1 MTPRRPAAQRGA
13 ALLAA
18 MLTVTLVATFAS
30 AAMWQQWRSTEIE
43 TAERAR
49 MQAAWILVGAL
60 DWSRL
65 ILREDANANM
75 RNASGP
81 ADHLGEPWALPL
93 QEARLS
99 SFLAA
104 ADRSGAGADASADVR
119 DAFLSGQILDM
130 QGRLN
135 LRNLVDN
142 NGRISTAWRAA
153 FQKLFS
159 QLGLPAQE
167 LDRIA
172 EGMRQSL
179 AGSAAVAA
187 GNTTGTNTGATTP
200 ATGTTGTGTGTG
212 TGTAAATTGAADPNA
227 PLLPQRLE
235 QFAWFG
241 VSPQTLQ
248 ALAPYATIL
257 PELTPVNVN
266 TADALVIAAALPEI
280 DASAAQRLVASRAGN
295 YLRNAEDIRKLLQME
310 TVPDPAVLAVA
321 TRYFEVRGRLRL
333 DNAVVEE
340 RSLVQRSG
348 NAVTTVWRERG
359 AIGVAQAL
367 RAAQE
372 AAVR

>member
-1 MTPRRPAAQRGA
+1 MSPRHAAAQGGA

-18 MLTVTLVATFAS
+18 MLTVTLVATFAA

-65 ILREDANANM
+65 ILREDGNANI
-75 RNASGP
+75 RAAGNG

-104 ADRSGAGADASADVR
+104 ADRSGAGADVSDDVR

-142 NGRISTAWRAA
+142 NGRVSATWRAA
-153 FQKLFS
+153 FQKLFA

-172 EGMRQSL
+172 EGMRQAL
-179 AGSAAVAA
+179 AGSAVAAA
-187 GNTTGTNTGATTP
+187 GNTAGTNS
-200 ATGTTGTGTGTG
+200 GTTGNTGNTGT
-212 TGTAAATTGAADPNA
+212 TAAATVDPNA

-241 VSPQTLQ
+241 VSPRTLQ
-248 ALAPYATIL
+248 ALAPFATML

-266 TADALVIAAALPEI
+266 TADALVIAAALPDI
-280 DASAAQRLVASRAGN
+280 DASAAQRLVAARAGN

-310 TVPDPAVLAVA
+310 TVPDPAVVGVA
-321 TRYFEVRGRLRL
+321 SRYFEVRGRLRL

-340 RSLVQRSG
+340 RSLVLRNG

-367 RAAQE
+367 QAAQE
-372 AAVR
+372 AAAR

>member
-1 MTPRRPAAQRGA
+1 MTPRPTAAQRGA

-18 MLTVTLVATFAS
+18 MLTVTLVATFAA

-65 ILREDANANM
+65 ILREDGNANI
-75 RNASGP
+75 RAAGNG

-104 ADRSGAGADASADVR
+104 ADRSGAGAEASDDVR

-142 NGRISTAWRAA
+142 NGRISATWRAA
-153 FQKLFS
+153 FQKLFA

-179 AGSAAVAA
+179 AGSAATA
-187 GNTTGTNTGATTP
+187 GSNTAGTNTGATTASTGTTPGTAGTGTTP
-200 ATGTTGTGTGTG
+200 ATG
-212 TGTAAATTGAADPNA
+212 AVDPNA

-266 TADALVIAAALPEI
+266 TADALVIAAALPDI
-280 DASAAQRLVASRAGN
+280 DASAAQRLVAARAGN

-310 TVPDPAVLAVA
+310 SVPDPAVVGVA
-321 TRYFEVRGRLRL
+321 SRYFEVRGRLRL

-340 RSLVQRSG
+340 RSLVQRNG
-348 NAVTTVWRERG
+348 NAVGTVWRERG

-367 RAAQE
+367 QAAQE
-372 AAVR
+372 AAAR

>member
-1 MTPRRPAAQRGA
+1 MRPRHAAAQRGA

-18 MLTVTLVATFAS
+18 MLTVTLVATFAA

-65 ILREDANANM
+65 ILREDGNANL
-75 RNASGP
+75 RNPSGP

-104 ADRSGAGADASADVR
+104 ADRSGAGAEASDDVR

-135 LRNLVDN
+135 LRNLIDT
-142 NGRISTAWRAA
+142 NGRISASWRAA
-153 FQKLFS
+153 FQKLFA
-159 QLGLPAQE
+159 QLGLPVQE

-172 EGMRQSL
+172 EGMRQAL
-179 AGSAAVAA
+179 AGSAATA
-187 GNTTGTNTGATTP
+187 GSNMPGTNTGTTTSSTGTT
-200 ATGTTGTGTGTG
+200 TGTTGTGATAATGTV
-212 TGTAAATTGAADPNA
+212 DPDA

-241 VSPQTLQ
+241 VSLGTLQ
-248 ALAPYATIL
+248 ALAPYATML
-257 PELTPVNVN
+257 PETTPVNVN

-280 DASAAQRLVASRAGN
+280 DASSAQRLVASRAGN
-295 YLRNAEDIRKLLQME
+295 YLRDGENIRKALQME
-310 TVPDPAVLAVA
+310 TVPDPAVVAVA
-321 TRYFEVRGRLRL
+321 SRYFEVRGRLRL

-340 RSLVQRSG
+340 RSLVQRDG
-348 NAVTTVWRERG
+348 NAVATVWRERG

-367 RAAQE
+367 QAAQE
-372 AAVR
+372 AAAR

>member
-1 MTPRRPAAQRGA
+1 
-13 ALLAA
+13 
-18 MLTVTLVATFAS
+18 MLTVTLVATFAT

-65 ILREDANANM
+65 ILREDGNANI
-75 RNASGP
+75 RAAGNG

-142 NGRISTAWRAA
+142 NGRISTPWRAA
-153 FQKLFS
+153 FQKLFA
-159 QLGLPAQE
+159 QLGLPAQD

-172 EGMRQSL
+172 EGMRQAL
-179 AGSAAVAA
+179 AGAAPTV
-187 GNTTGTNTGATTP
+187 GNTSSGGGTGTTAAPTNGTNTA
-200 ATGTTGTGTGTG
+200 
-212 TGTAAATTGAADPNA
+212 GTAATAGAPDPNA

-235 QFAWFG
+235 QFSWFG
-241 VSPQTLQ
+241 VAPQTLQ

-257 PELTPVNVN
+257 PELTPVNAN
-266 TADALVIAAALPEI
+266 TADARVLAAAMPDI
-280 DASAAQRLVASRAGN
+280 DASAAQRLVSSRAGN
-295 YLRNAEDIRKLLQME
+295 HLRNLEDVRKILQVE
-310 TVPDPAVLAVA
+310 TVLDPAVLSV
-321 TRYFEVRGRLRL
+321 TSRYFEVRGRLRL

-340 RSLVQRSG
+340 RSLVQRNG

-359 AIGVAQAL
+359 AIGVEQAL
-367 RAAQE
+367 QAAQE
-372 AAVR
+372 AAAR